1 MYWLQ
6 QPQREKGM
14 MNIKLM
20 RNFCLMLFASSA
32 VSLAQV
38 QEAGPATNGGNDHQP
53 PAALESS
60 PKSPIGMPAEP
71 LRVVCKGNEL
81 TVAANNSTLGSILN
95 AVQKC
100 TGAKFDIPNG
110 AGEIRFFDTIGP
122 LPVREVLSTLLT
134 ATGYN
139 FVIQSSDSEP
149 GKVESVLLMTGAVGS
164 ADTAGDRSLTPARR
178 AFLKMRQD
186 ALTEAGITDDSSSST
201 PAESPV
207 PTAVQPS
214 TAGTDGAAPGANT
227 SSDANQAATA
237 SPSTAAPAE
246 NATSNI
252 PSPAPAIAPPPS
264 QPNTVE
270 DQITNMQQM
279 FEQRRQMMQPQPSTP
294 PQ

>member
-20 RNFCLMLFASSA
+20 RDFCLMLFVSSA
-32 VSLAQV
+32 VSLAQA
-38 QEAGPATNGGNDHQP
+38 QEAGPLMNGGNDHQP

-60 PKSPIGMPAEP
+60 SKSPIGMPAEP
-71 LRVVCKGNEL
+71 LRVVCNGNEL
-81 TVAANNSTLGSILN
+81 TVVANNSTLGSILN
-95 AVQKC
+95 EVQKC
-100 TGAKFDIPNG
+100 TGAKFDIPGG
-110 AGEIRFFDTIGP
+110 AAEIRFFDTIGP

-149 GKVESVLLMTGAVGS
+149 SKVESVLLMMGAVVGPAES
-164 ADTAGDRSLTPARR
+164 ASDRSLTPARR

-201 PAESPV
+201 PAESSV
-207 PTAVQPS
+207 PAAQPS
-214 TAGTDGAAPGANT
+214 TAGADGAAPGAIA

-237 SPSTAAPAE
+237 SPSPAEPAE
-246 NATSNI
+246 NATSSI
-252 PSPAPAIAPPPS
+252 PSPAPAVAPPPS